1 MGAEAEI
8 FLVILRRWLLCLLA
22 IILLAGFSGCK
33 QVEAPGEGIVNADQY
48 TAFWLWAGVEPQSA
62 LKHAKTVYILEGEV
76 RADGVATLV
85 SLRPA
90 TPAIKHADIWM
101 VVRVETLEWNDATF
115 RKILASLGR
124 WNRRNVLSGLQID
137 FDAETKG
144 LADYAKFLREL
155 RRRLPKEYKLSITGL
170 LDWSANGDPAGLQAL
185 AGTVDEIV
193 LQTYQGRSTI
203 PGYQAYF
210 RGLKHLTFP
219 FRIGLVQGGD
229 WSAPDFLA
237 QNPNFKGYV
246 VFLVNPAK

>member
-1 MGAEAEI
+1 
-8 FLVILRRWLLCLLA
+8 
-22 IILLAGFSGCK
+22 
-33 QVEAPGEGIVNADQY
+33 
-48 TAFWLWAGVEPQSA
+48 
-62 LKHAKTVYILEGEV
+62 
-76 RADGVATLV
+76 
-85 SLRPA
+85 
-90 TPAIKHADIWM
+90 M
-101 VVRVETLEWNDATF
+101 VVRVETLAWNETTF
-115 RKILASLGR
+115 QQILASLDR

-137 FDAETKG
+137 FDAKTKG

-203 PGYQAYF
+203 PGYKAYF
-210 RGLKHLTFP
+210 RGLERLTFP

-229 WSAPDFLA
+229 WRAPDFLA